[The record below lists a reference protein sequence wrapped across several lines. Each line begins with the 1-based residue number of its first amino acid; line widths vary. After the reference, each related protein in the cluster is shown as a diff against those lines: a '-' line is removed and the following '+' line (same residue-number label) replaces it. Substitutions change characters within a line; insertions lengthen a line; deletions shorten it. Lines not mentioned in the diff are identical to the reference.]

1 MDICDR
7 INEII
12 KHENLN
18 IASFARKI
26 GIGDQTVRGVVAM
39 RRNKPGFDFIMKIVQ
54 TFDWLNAHWLITG
67 EGDMICENLLTR
79 KGRAH
84 RAAHPRKRRP
94 HRPLRPP
101 FGGRARRH
109 PRVTCN
115 PGTRPASAQGAFPPL
130 SNPRVSAGAAIA
142 A

>member
-67 EGDMICENLLTR
+67 EGDMICENAALTAPC
-79 KGRAH
+79 GPSAS
-84 RAAHPRKRRP
+84 ACGCAPSES
-94 HRPLRPP
+94 
-101 FGGRARRH
+101 A
-109 PRVTCN
+109 
-115 PGTRPASAQGAFPPL
+115 PASSPADTHA
-130 SNPRVSAGAAIA
+130 
-142 A
+142 

>member
-54 TFDWLNAHWLITG
+54 TFDWLDAHWLITG
-67 EGDMICENLLTR
+67 EGDMICKNMLTLGGGKEDPSIEALLTLIR
-79 KGRAH
+79 EKDERIEQLIRENATL
-84 RAAHPRKRRP
+84 AAPCS
-94 HRPLRPP
+94 PP
-101 FGGRARRH
+101 STA
-109 PRVTCN
+109 PSAAPSAADT
-115 PGTRPASAQGAFPPL
+115 PA
-130 SNPRVSAGAAIA
+130 
-142 A
+142 

>member
-26 GIGDQTVRGVVAM
+26 GIGDKTVRGVVAM
-39 RRNKPGFDFIMKIVQ
+39 HRNKPGFDFIMKIVQ

-67 EGDMICENLLTR
+67 EGDMICENLLTI
-79 KGRAH
+79 GRGKEDPSIEALLTLI
-84 RAAHPRKRRP
+84 REKDERIEQLIRENAALTAPCGP
-94 HRPLRPP
+94 SACGCAPSES
-101 FGGRARRH
+101 A
-109 PRVTCN
+109 
-115 PGTRPASAQGAFPPL
+115 PASSPADTHA
-130 SNPRVSAGAAIA
+130 
-142 A
+142 

>member
-39 RRNKPGFDFIMKIVQ
+39 RRNKPGFDFIMKIAQ

-67 EGDMICENLLTR
+67 EGDMICENLLTIGGGKEDPSIEALLTLIR
-79 KGRAH
+79 EKDERIEQLI
-84 RAAHPRKRRP
+84 RENAALTAPCGP
-94 HRPLRPP
+94 SASACGCAPSES
-101 FGGRARRH
+101 A
-109 PRVTCN
+109 
-115 PGTRPASAQGAFPPL
+115 PASSPADTHA
-130 SNPRVSAGAAIA
+130 
-142 A
+142 

>member
-67 EGDMICENLLTR
+67 EGDMICENLLTMEGGGKESPSIEALLTLIR
-79 KGRAH
+79 EKDKRIEQLIRENATL
-84 RAAHPRKRRP
+84 AAPCS
-94 HRPLRPP
+94 PP
-101 FGGRARRH
+101 SAAE
-109 PRVTCN
+109 
-115 PGTRPASAQGAFPPL
+115 PADTSA
-130 SNPRVSAGAAIA
+130 
-142 A
+142 

>member
-26 GIGDQTVRGVVAM
+26 GIGGQTVRGVVAM

-67 EGDMICENLLTR
+67 EGDMICENLLTIGGV
-79 KGRAH
+79 KKT
-84 RAAHPRKRRP
+84 PRLKP
-94 HRPLRPP
+94 
-101 FGGRARRH
+101 
-109 PRVTCN
+109 C
-115 PGTRPASAQGAFPPL
+115 
-130 SNPRVSAGAAIA
+130 
-142 A
+142 

>member
-67 EGDMICENLLTR
+67 EGDMICENLLTIGGGKESPSIEALLTLIR
-79 KGRAH
+79 EKDKRIEQLIRENATL
-84 RAAHPRKRRP
+84 AAPCS
-94 HRPLRPP
+94 PP
-101 FGGRARRH
+101 SAAE
-109 PRVTCN
+109 
-115 PGTRPASAQGAFPPL
+115 PADTSA
-130 SNPRVSAGAAIA
+130 
-142 A
+142 

>member
-54 TFDWLNAHWLITG
+54 TFDWLDAHWLITG
-67 EGDMICENLLTR
+67 EGDMICENLLTMGGGSKEDPSIEALLTLIR
-79 KGRAH
+79 EKDKRIEQLIRENATLATPCSPPS
-84 RAAHPRKRRP
+84 AAE
-94 HRPLRPP
+94 
-101 FGGRARRH
+101 
-109 PRVTCN
+109 
-115 PGTRPASAQGAFPPL
+115 PADTSA
-130 SNPRVSAGAAIA
+130 
-142 A
+142 

>member
-67 EGDMICENLLTR
+67 EGDMICENLLTIGGGKEDPSIEALLTLIR
-79 KGRAH
+79 EKDERIEQLI
-84 RAAHPRKRRP
+84 RENAALTAPCGP
-94 HRPLRPP
+94 SACGCAPSES
-101 FGGRARRH
+101 A
-109 PRVTCN
+109 
-115 PGTRPASAQGAFPPL
+115 PASSPADTHA
-130 SNPRVSAGAAIA
+130 
-142 A
+142 

>member
-67 EGDMICENLLTR
+67 EGDMICENLLTMGGGKEDPSIEALLTLIR
-79 KGRAH
+79 EKDERIEQLI
-84 RAAHPRKRRP
+84 RENAALTAPCGP
-94 HRPLRPP
+94 SACGCAPSEP
-101 FGGRARRH
+101 A
-109 PRVTCN
+109 
-115 PGTRPASAQGAFPPL
+115 PASSPADTHA
-130 SNPRVSAGAAIA
+130 
-142 A
+142 